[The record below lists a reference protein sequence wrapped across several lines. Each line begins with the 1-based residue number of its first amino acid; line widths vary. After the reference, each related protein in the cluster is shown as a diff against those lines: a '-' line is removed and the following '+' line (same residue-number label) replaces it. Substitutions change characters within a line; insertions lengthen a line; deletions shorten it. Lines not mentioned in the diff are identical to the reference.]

1 MNTFIAV
8 FVVMVLFVLFMAVG
22 VIFARKPITGSCG
35 GMAAVGMESAC
46 DVCGGDKKKCD
57 TEVKKA
63 KQEAAAGPDLGYNAD
78 DK

>member
-1 MNTFIAV
+1 MNMFIAV
-8 FVVMVLFVLFMAVG
+8 FVVMILFVLFMAVG

-46 DVCGGDKKKCD
+46 DVCGGDKKKCE
-57 TEVKKA
+57 TEVKKT
-63 KQEAAAGPDLGYNAD
+63 KQAAEQSPDLGYNAD